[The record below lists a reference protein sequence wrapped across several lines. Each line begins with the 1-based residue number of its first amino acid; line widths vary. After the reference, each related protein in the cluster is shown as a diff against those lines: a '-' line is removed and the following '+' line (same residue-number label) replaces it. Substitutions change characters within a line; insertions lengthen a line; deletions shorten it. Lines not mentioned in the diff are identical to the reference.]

1 MTRTAFRTSLE
12 EIFGVPAGSLRDS
25 DSRETIEA
33 WSSLADVKILASI
46 TSELG
51 IEPDAELMEAE
62 TTGELMTLL
71 DSRGAFQS

>member
-1 MTRTAFRTSLE
+1 MTRSGFRAALE
-12 EIFGVPAGSLRDS
+12 EILGVPPGSLRDS

-51 IEPDAELMEAE
+51 IEPDAEVMDAE
-62 TTGELMTLL
+62 TAGELLEIL
-71 DSRGAFQS
+71 ESQGAFSG